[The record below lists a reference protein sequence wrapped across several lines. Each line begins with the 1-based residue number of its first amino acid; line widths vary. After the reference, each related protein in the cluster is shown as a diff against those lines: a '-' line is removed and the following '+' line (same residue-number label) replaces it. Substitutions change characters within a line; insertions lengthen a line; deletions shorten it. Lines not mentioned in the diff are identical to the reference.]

1 MPLIRPLAATDLERI
16 VQLNNAAYPAVPV
29 TEADEMAAL
38 IDISSFGVVAEHEDA
53 VVGFVLAIDPGANY
67 SSENYTFFSERAK
80 ETGLQSLYVDRV
92 VIDVDYRGRGTGR
105 LLYSAIFD
113 RARADG
119 RDEVTCEVNLDPPNP
134 GSLAFHARLAFA
146 RVGEQATKGGT
157 IRVALLAAPVW
168 KTR

>member
-1 MPLIRPLAATDLERI
+1 MPLIRPLAAADLERI
-16 VQLNNAAYPAVPV
+16 VELNNAAYPAVPV
-29 TEADEMAAL
+29 TDAAEMAAL
-38 IDISSFGVVAEHEDA
+38 VELSSFGVVAEQEGE

-67 SSENYTFFSERAK
+67 SSENYTFFAERAA

-92 VIDVDYRGRGTGR
+92 VIDVDHRGRGTGR
-105 LLYSAIFD
+105 VLYSAVFD

-134 GSLAFHARLAFA
+134 GSLAFHARLAFV
-146 RVGEQATKGGT
+146 RVGEQSTKGGSV
-157 IRVALLAAPVW
+157 RVALLAAPVW